1 MGSYFPLTFICFN
14 MDFMVYLLGLK
25 VNEMND
31 LCSGKLCID
40 GYKWVMFNCYVGV
53 LEGNMRLQGQLQS
66 F

>member
-1 MGSYFPLTFICFN
+1 